1 VKFIFKD
8 SLDST
13 NNLAHK
19 LLEIGKLIEPT
30 VIFCHFQTAGK
41 GYANNF
47 WESENGKNLTFSMV
61 VFPRFLESSRVF
73 FISIAVSLALA
84 DFLEQ
89 YVDNVKIKWPNDIY
103 VGNYKIAGILIE
115 NSVLGNFLE
124 HSIVGIG
131 LNVNQIKFKSP
142 APNPISL
149 SQLTHKNYNLNE
161 LLHVLVE
168 KIQQKIIELKTQNF
182 ELLLHEYCSKLFRY
196 NEFCKYKSNE
206 SIFDAKI
213 INVTEYGFLQ
223 LQKKSG
229 EIVKFTFK
237 EVEFIN

>member
-13 NNLAHK
+13 NNLAHE
-19 LLEIGKLIEPT
+19 LLEIGEIIEPT
-30 VIFCHFQTAGK
+30 VIFSHFQTVGK

-47 WESENGKNLTFSMV
+47 WESETGKNLTFSMV
-61 VFPRFLESSRVF
+61 VFPRFLESNHVF
-73 FISIAVSLALA
+73 FVSIAVSLALA

-103 VGNYKIAGILIE
+103 VGNFKIAGILIE

-124 HSIVGIG
+124 HSIIGIG
-131 LNVNQIKFKSP
+131 LNINQVKFKSP

-149 SQLTHKNYNLNE
+149 SQLTQKNYNLNE
-161 LLHVLVE
+161 LLYVLVE

-182 ELLLHEYCSKLFRY
+182 ELLLQEYCSKLFRY
-196 NEFCKYKSNE
+196 NEFCMYKSE
-206 SIFDAKI
+206 KSTFEAKI

-229 EIVKFTFK
+229 EIMKFTFK
-237 EVEFIN
+237 EIEFLI